1 MTRRMLIALAAKPRW
16 IVYDLQE
23 LISTWHKRNSPI
35 DNTAETRHQFFTL
48 CYNWL
53 EEIRNAGKIAGHR
66 VWCNQNNNTDDV
78 VQRGDFIAQI
88 NIKSAQTLNIVEVH
102 VLITDNGKQLKFKT
116 I

>member
-1 MTRRMLIALAAKPRW
+1 MLIALAAKPRW

-53 EEIRNAGKIAGHR
+53 EEIRNAGKIVDPIHKYTGH
-66 VWCNQNNNTDDV
+66 TDVIEDV
-78 VQRGDFIAQI
+78 AWHMHHKKIFGSVGDD
-88 NIKSAQTLNIVEVH
+88 KKL
-102 VLITDNGKQLKFKT
+102 LL
-116 I
+116 